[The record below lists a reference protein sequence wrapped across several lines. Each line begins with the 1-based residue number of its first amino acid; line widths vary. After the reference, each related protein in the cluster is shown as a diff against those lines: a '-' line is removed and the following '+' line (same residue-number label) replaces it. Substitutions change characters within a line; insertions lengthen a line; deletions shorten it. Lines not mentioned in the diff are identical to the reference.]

1 MNNKML
7 WKTLHPSSVYKQCL
21 ENLMQKT
28 NKKANYSKLDF
39 TIMVL
44 EQLIEHS
51 KESEELGSN

>member
-1 MNNKML
+1 M
-7 WKTLHPSSVYKQCL
+7 KTLHPSSVYKQCL
-21 ENLMQKT
+21 ENLRQKR

-44 EQLIEHS
+44 EQLIAHS

>member
-1 MNNKML
+1 MNDKML

-21 ENLMQKT
+21 ENLMQKR

-51 KESEELGSN
+51 KESEDRRIN